1 MLISKIRRALILSL
15 WVIAPWLI
23 GIIYQ
28 QAMFGLLMSFG
39 GYLLVVSFPKLPE
52 KKSLFVLLQGACII
66 SLFASI
72 GVSTTL
78 GSLLFFLFSAISAY
92 LQGYSE
98 IRATY
103 LRLPIALG
111 VLAYFLS
118 IGQIP
123 TQGAL
128 FYALAFSVGTFWGVI
143 INYIMLPREINT
155 PSTAKAEMRH
165 PTAQR
170 FSIAI
175 VLVALIGSAIATI
188 IPSLHP
194 CWLPAAGLRVMKTE
208 RTATWIRL
216 KQRGAGTLLGA
227 AVGGLILGLYHNPWL
242 HISLVGLLLFAMLMI
257 GAKRYGYWTF
267 CLTAIALTFNL
278 APNAGPI
285 TLALDRSML
294 TILALIIVIAM
305 LLLLP
310 KSINTPHNNNPQ

>member
-1 MLISKIRRALILSL
+1 MSISKIRRSFILSL
-15 WVIAPWLI
+15 WVITPWLI

-39 GYLLVVSFPKLPE
+39 GYLLVVSFPKLPQ
-52 KKSLFVLLQGACII
+52 KKSLFALLQGACII
-66 SLFASI
+66 SALASI
-72 GVSTTL
+72 GVNIPL
-78 GSLLFFLFSAISAY
+78 GSLLFFLCSAIGAY

-123 TQGAL
+123 TQGAS
-128 FYALAFSVGTFWGVI
+128 FYASAFSAGTFWGVI
-143 INYIMLPREINT
+143 IAYIMLPHDTNAAVTVKREMK
-155 PSTAKAEMRH
+155 S
-165 PTAQR
+165 PTVQR

-175 VLVALIGSAIATI
+175 VLVALIGSAIATV

-194 CWLPAAGLRVMKTE
+194 CWLPAAGLRVMKAE
-208 RTATWIRL
+208 RMATWVRL

-227 AVGGLILGLYHNPWL
+227 IVGGLILGLYHNPWW

-285 TLALDRSML
+285 ALAIDRSML
-294 TILALIIVIAM
+294 TVLALVIAITM

-310 KSINTPHNNNPQ
+310 KAENNLPNKNPH

>member
-1 MLISKIRRALILSL
+1 MLISKIRRAFILSL
-15 WVIAPWLI
+15 WVIAPWII
-23 GIIYQ
+23 GIIFQ

-39 GYLLVVSFPKLPE
+39 GYLLVVSFPKLPQ
-52 KKSLFVLLQGACII
+52 KKSLFFLLQGACII
-66 SLFASI
+66 SIFASI
-72 GVSTTL
+72 GVSIPL
-78 GSLLFFLFSAISAY
+78 GSLLFFLFSAIAAY

-98 IRATY
+98 LRATY

-128 FYALAFSVGTFWGVI
+128 FYAIAFSAGTFWGVVV
-143 INYIMLPREINT
+143 NFMMLPREIKTISPVKVEMNQ
-155 PSTAKAEMRH
+155 PSV
-165 PTAQR
+165 QR

-175 VLVALIGSAIATI
+175 VLVALIGSAIATV

-194 CWLPAAGLRVMKTE
+194 CWLPAAGLRVMKAE
-208 RTATWIRL
+208 RTATWVRL

-227 AVGGLILGLYHNPWL
+227 IVGGLILGLYDTPWL
-242 HISLVGLLLFAMLMI
+242 HVSLVGLLLFAMLMI

-285 TLALDRSML
+285 TLAIDRSML
-294 TILALIIVIAM
+294 TILALAIAITM

-310 KSINTPHNNNPQ
+310 KSVIPSSNNNPH